1 LNLPRL
7 HLVTDATTVEE
18 PSFAAAARRL
28 LQRFGPSIALHLRIP
43 GGSGASVYAHAM
55 DLRPTAL
62 AAGAPFLVN
71 DRVDVAMAV
80 RADGIQLGEGSVRPE
95 RVRALVGHAWIGA
108 STHSATEA
116 LHARAS
122 GLDFVLLGT
131 IHVSPTH
138 PGARVLGEPA
148 LVVAARAAVPVLG
161 IGGMTPPRAAAARGL
176 GAHGVAVLSGVWRAA
191 DPERAVAEYLTA
203 LEVAND

>member
-7 HLVTDATTVEE
+7 HLVTAATTIEE
-18 PSFAAAARRL
+18 SGFAAVARRL
-28 LQRFGPSIALHLRIP
+28 IQRFGPSIALHLRMP
-43 GGSGASVYAHAM
+43 GASGAGVYAHALA
-55 DLRPTAL
+55 LRPTAL

-80 RADGIQLGEGSVRPE
+80 RADGIQLGEGSVPPE

-108 STHSATEA
+108 SIHSVPDA

-122 GLDFVLLGT
+122 GIDFVLLGT
-131 IHVSPTH
+131 IHGSPTH
-138 PGARVLGEPA
+138 PGGRVLGESA
-148 LVVAARAAVPVLG
+148 LEIAARAGVPVLG
-161 IGGMTPPRAAAARGL
+161 IGGMTPPRAATARAL
-176 GAHGVAVLSGVWRAA
+176 GAHGVAVLSGVWSAP

-203 LEVAND
+203 LEAGND